1 MRVLPVRKLRKNNG
15 FSLTEVLFAVATLAI
30 GMLFIAGTFPV
41 AIYFSTIATER
52 TIAAVAAD
60 EAFAKVRLYADP
72 NEYDI
77 HDVNMSYLLGRWQTQ
92 TRFNDVDAFP
102 ATLGIDLDEF
112 AYPSDPC
119 IPISE
124 KKYFWSALCRRVDP
138 ATQIVQVTVFVSR
151 KIGSGATYWVREPV
165 TRALGPISSYPM
177 PIDVQ
182 VSQAGPDELSIKFTD
197 PVEKTFI
204 NDGYTIVDN
213 QTGQI
218 YRVLERYA
226 GAPPIDQVIKLD
238 RPWRGGLLPGLV
250 WVVPP
255 PVNGG
260 RYPCIAVYQKVIR
273 F

>member
-52 TIAAVAAD
+52 TIAAVVAD
-60 EAFAKVRLYADP
+60 EAFAKVRLYAIGSPNDP
-72 NEYDI
+72 DDDI
-77 HDVNMSYLLGRWQTQ
+77 GMSYLREHWQTQ
-92 TRFNDVDAFP
+92 TRFNDANAFP
-102 ATLGIDLDEF
+102 AAFGIDPIEF
-112 AYPSDPC
+112 AYPSVPG
-119 IPISE
+119 IHISE
-124 KKYFWSALCRRVDP
+124 KKYYWSALCRRVDL
-138 ATQIVQVTVFVSR
+138 TTELVQVTVFVSR
-151 KIGSGATYWVREPV
+151 KIGSGTMYIGGQNRPV
-165 TRALGPISSYPM
+165 PVPVEVEVYGTPG
-177 PIDVQ
+177 
-182 VSQAGPDELSIKFTD
+182 GDELSINFVD

-204 NDGYTIVDN
+204 NDGYTIVDDE
-213 QTGQI
+213 TGQI

-226 GAPPIDQVIKLD
+226 APDDNRIQLD
-238 RPWRGGLLPGLV
+238 RPWVPGVVLPDKV

-255 PVNGG
+255 PANGG